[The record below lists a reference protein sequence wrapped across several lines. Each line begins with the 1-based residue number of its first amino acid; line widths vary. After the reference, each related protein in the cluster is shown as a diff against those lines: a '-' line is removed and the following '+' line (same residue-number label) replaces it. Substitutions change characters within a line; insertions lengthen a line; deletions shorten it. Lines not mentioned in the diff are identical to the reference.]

1 MATKPCKD
9 CGEPVSPTA
18 YNCPHCMRLMGNG
31 MVNKMLS
38 SEFTLGMLLLMS
50 FKFFST

>member
-18 YNCPHCMRLMGNG
+18 YSCPHCERLMGNG

-38 SEFTLGMLLLMS
+38 SEFTLAMLIVLIFRFLPV
-50 FKFFST
+50 